1 MAQLANDMVQRN
13 LQIFERYQPA
23 EGLGFDCVNSV
34 TIKKSEMKSKAVEDV
49 TKTVLKFSRG
59 VGVAGEVVIGE
70 STWYFLQ

>member
-23 EGLGFDCVNSV
+23 EGLGFDRVNSV
-34 TIKKSEMKSKAVEDV
+34 TIKKPEMKSKVVEDF

-59 VGVAGEVVIGE
+59 VGVAGEVVIG
-70 STWYFLQ
+70 